1 MKIKSLFVAVLLM
14 AGVVVA
20 PSSLAAEIP
29 TLESFQ
35 ITPMEIDLQSQ
46 KPTATIELVVSHPYG
61 IQNQSVLVTLTN
73 NSKQSLGLTLFRSE
87 SPVDLSLKKVKFVG
101 ILNVPYSAQPG
112 VYSVSTDSILN
123 NRSAGYQYG
132 TGSIELANIRT
143 LVGAENDFL
152 VRSGGDLNF
161 EYKTFAGPTYDT
173 TLGIA
178 YKNPLKY
185 NSGNLPIWKV
195 GETYK
200 PLSFFEVYVP
210 SLQLSVS
217 TDTPL
222 ICSSNGTELKLI
234 SEGACR
240 FKIFTPKTKD
250 YALLETLQNATVTA
264 ARIKSTL
271 MIPKVATQNYEGLS
285 KIIETPSV
293 FSAASGWVLPQS
305 ITPLVCLTNGF
316 FVRINSGGTC
326 TLTYQTA
333 ENSSYL
339 ASDLYAASF
348 EILKDGKPVVVTTP
362 EPTPTATATPKP
374 VIKKTISCVKGSK
387 TIKKTAISPKCP
399 AGYKV
404 KK

>member
-1 MKIKSLFVAVLLM
+1 
-14 AGVVVA
+14 
-20 PSSLAAEIP
+20 
-29 TLESFQ
+29 
-35 ITPMEIDLQSQ
+35 
-46 KPTATIELVVSHPYG
+46 
-61 IQNQSVLVTLTN
+61 
-73 NSKQSLGLTLFRSE
+73 
-87 SPVDLSLKKVKFVG
+87 
-101 ILNVPYSAQPG
+101 
-112 VYSVSTDSILN
+112 
-123 NRSAGYQYG
+123 
-132 TGSIELANIRT
+132 
-143 LVGAENDFL
+143 
-152 VRSGGDLNF
+152 
-161 EYKTFAGPTYDT
+161 
-173 TLGIA
+173 
-178 YKNPLKY
+178 
-185 NSGNLPIWKV
+185 
-195 GETYK
+195 
-200 PLSFFEVYVP
+200 
-210 SLQLSVS
+210 
-217 TDTPL
+217 L